1 MKKVIFDCD
10 NTFGLPNHDVDDGL
24 TLFYLLGTPM
34 IELLGVTLTHGNSSL
49 KEVEKM
55 TKELQQR
62 LRLSFDYYATNQAEY
77 LVEQVNQYPDEI
89 TLLATGALTNLLE
102 AQRIDPAFLKKV
114 KEVVLM
120 GGTIEPLKVND
131 RTVTEL
137 NFSCDPEATKV
148 VLLSQANLTIMNG
161 HMTSEAFFSQNE
173 LKQFLNLARTVTD
186 LDALEWLKQTL
197 MNWIEWNET
206 FFDFS
211 GFCNWDMT
219 TAVYLEHPELFSHEQ
234 YNLSEKQ
241 ASLTQ
246 GRIALVD
253 KSVYSVKMPKQLLN
267 ISEFNR
273 LVIRRMVS
281 GLARIK
287 AE

>member
-102 AQRIDPAFLKKV
+102 AQRIDSAFLKKV
-114 KEVVLM
+114 HQVVLM
-120 GGTIEPLKVND
+120 GGTLEPLKVNH

-137 NFSCDPEATKV
+137 NFSCDPEATKA

-161 HMTSEAFFSQNE
+161 HMTSEAFFSRNE

-219 TAVYLEHPELFSHEQ
+219 TAVYLERPELFSHEQ
-234 YNLSEKQ
+234 YKLSEKQ
-241 ASLTQ
+241 TSLTQ

-273 LVIRRMVS
+273 LVIKRMVS

>member
-1 MKKVIFDCD
+1 MRKVIFDCD

-24 TLFYLLGTPM
+24 TLFYLLGAPM
-34 IELLGVTLTHGNSSL
+34 IDLLGVTLTHGNGSL

-77 LVEQVNQYPDEI
+77 LVEQVNQHPNEI

-102 AQRIDPAFLKKV
+102 AQRIDSAFFKKV
-114 KEVVLM
+114 QQVVLM
-120 GGTIEPLKVND
+120 GGMLEPLKVNH

-137 NFSCDPEATKV
+137 NFSCDPEATKA

-173 LKQFLNLARTVTD
+173 LKQFLNLAKTETD
-186 LDALEWLKQTL
+186 LDGLEWLKQTL

-219 TAVYLEHPELFSHEQ
+219 TAVYLERPELFSHER

-241 ASLTQ
+241 TSLTQ

-273 LVIRRMVS
+273 LVIKRMVS

>member
-1 MKKVIFDCD
+1 MRKVIFDCD

-24 TLFYLLGTPM
+24 TLFYLLGAPM
-34 IELLGVTLTHGNSSL
+34 IDLLGVTLTHGNGSL

-77 LVEQVNQYPDEI
+77 LVEQVNQHPNEI

-173 LKQFLNLARTVTD
+173 LKQFLNFAKTVTD
-186 LDALEWLKQTL
+186 FDALEWLKQTL
-197 MNWIEWNET
+197 MNWIKWNET

-219 TAVYLEHPELFSHEQ
+219 TAVYLERPELFSPEQ

-241 ASLTQ
+241 TSLTQ

-273 LVIRRMVS
+273 LVIKRMVS

>member
-1 MKKVIFDCD
+1 
-10 NTFGLPNHDVDDGL
+10 
-24 TLFYLLGTPM
+24 M
-34 IELLGVTLTHGNSSL
+34 IDLLGVTLTHGNGSL

-77 LVEQVNQYPDEI
+77 LVEQVNQHPNEI

-102 AQRIDPAFLKKV
+102 AQRIDSAFFKKV
-114 KEVVLM
+114 QQVVLM
-120 GGTIEPLKVND
+120 GGMLEPLKVNH

-137 NFSCDPEATKV
+137 NFSCDPEATKA

-173 LKQFLNLARTVTD
+173 LKQFLNLAKTETD
-186 LDALEWLKQTL
+186 LDGLEWLKQTL

-219 TAVYLEHPELFSHEQ
+219 TAVYLERPELFSHER

-241 ASLTQ
+241 TSLTQ

-273 LVIRRMVS
+273 LVIKRMVS